1 MWAILS
7 GIEGNLQAYHAVI
20 DDILRQKV
28 SVEEI
33 YILGDIIGIS
43 EENEALVKE
52 ICHPN
57 HSIPLRVCRGW
68 WEEQCLILHSLHST
82 ADPVELIDQFGV
94 DVTKKLWDCVSR
106 DTVEWLRGLDFGFV
120 EFDCLLIH
128 GSTVNVSEVLTPDT
142 SPWIILDRINRV
154 NVNYLFCGR
163 SSQMF
168 DYELQS
174 GLIEPSI
181 VTLDNKSISEVKEVS
196 KKRLIGV
203 GNIGKTVNI
212 ASYTLYNPYNNQLKF
227 RQINY

>member
-7 GIEGNLQAYHAVI
+7 GIEGNLQAYQAVLK
-20 DDILRQKV
+20 DIFHQKI

-43 EENEALVKE
+43 DSNEALVKK
-52 ICHPN
+52 IRHPDN
-57 HSIPLRVCRGW
+57 GIIPRVCRGW

-82 ADPVELIDQFGV
+82 ADPVELIDQYGV

-106 DTVEWLRGLDFGFV
+106 ETVEWLRDLDFGFV
-120 EFDCLLIH
+120 ELDCLLIH
-128 GSTVNVSEVLTPDT
+128 GSSVNVNEVLTPDT
-142 SPWIILDRINRV
+142 SPWIILDRLHRV

-174 GLIEPSI
+174 GSIESTLI
-181 VTLDNKSISEVKEVS
+181 TLENESISQIKETK

-203 GNIGKTVNI
+203 GNVGKKANQG
-212 ASYTLYNPYNNQLKF
+212 SYILYNPNNDQLQF
-227 RQINY
+227 RTVNY

>member
-7 GIEGNLQAYHAVI
+7 GIEGNLQAYHGVI
-20 DDILRQKV
+20 NDILGQKM

-43 EENEALVKE
+43 ENNEALVKE
-52 ICHPN
+52 IRHPHHN
-57 HSIPLRVCRGW
+57 IPIRVCRGW
-68 WEEQCLILHSLHST
+68 WEEQCIILHSLHST
-82 ADPVELIDQFGV
+82 ADPVELINKYGV
-94 DVTKKLWDCVSR
+94 EASKKLWDCVSR
-106 DTVEWLRGLDFGFV
+106 ETVEWLRNLDFGFV

-128 GSTVNVSEVLTPDT
+128 GSSVNISEVLTPDT
-142 SPWIILDRINRV
+142 SPWIILDRLNRV

-163 SSQMF
+163 SSQIF

-174 GLIEPSI
+174 GFITSA
-181 VTLDNKSISEVKEVS
+181 VMSLDNKSISEVQEFT

-203 GNIGKTVNI
+203 GNIGKTANT

-227 RQINY
+227 TQINY

>member
-20 DDILRQKV
+20 DDILRQKI

-33 YILGDIIGIS
+33 YILGDIIGLS
-43 EENEALVKE
+43 QENEALVKE
-52 ICHPN
+52 IRHPR
-57 HSIPLRVCRGW
+57 HSIPIRGCRGW

-82 ADPVELIDQFGV
+82 ADPVELIDRFGV

-106 DTVEWLRGLDFGFV
+106 ETVEWLRDLDFGFV

-163 SSQMF
+163 SNQLF

-174 GLIEPSI
+174 GSIESSI
-181 VTLDNKSISEVKEVS
+181 TTLDKKSISEVKEVK

-203 GNIGKTVNI
+203 GNIGKTANI

-227 RQINY
+227 KEISY